1 MAVKKLR
8 KWNPKYTKTSV
19 KVAMQNAF
27 VKVHGLGEL
36 TSEQVNVINSVLEEC
51 DTIVKDRERRAE
63 ERKLARL
70 EAKNQKA

>member
-27 VKVHGLGEL
+27 MKMEGLGEL
-36 TSEQVNVINSVLEEC
+36 TSDQVSVINYVLEEC
-51 DTIVKDRERRAE
+51 DEIVKTRERRAE

-70 EAKNQKA
+70 EAKGQKV